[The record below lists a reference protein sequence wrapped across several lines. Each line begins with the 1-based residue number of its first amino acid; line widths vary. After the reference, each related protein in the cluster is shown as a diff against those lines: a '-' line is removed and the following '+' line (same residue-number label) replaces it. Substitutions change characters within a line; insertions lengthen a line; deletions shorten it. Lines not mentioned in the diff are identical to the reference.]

1 MLASNFKGGVDPREE
16 KADRRV
22 VVADDAEWTVD
33 QAHALRCVD
42 AQELVAGKA
51 DGDFRGN
58 TLIRVLDDKGFG
70 FRVWGLGFGVSSL
83 GFRVWGLGFGV
94 FGSRIRVCESFE
106 VSLPSNSVPMD
117 QVSETAS

>member
-1 MLASNFKGGVDPREE
+1 MCYSIQRCFVYFKGGVDPREE

-22 VVADDAEWTVD
+22 VVAYDAEWTVD

-58 TLIRVLDDKGFG
+58 TLIRVLDSGFG
-70 FRVWGLGFGVSSL
+70 VWGLGFGV
-83 GFRVWGLGFGV
+83 WGLGF
-94 FGSRIRVCESFE
+94 
-106 VSLPSNSVPMD
+106 
-117 QVSETAS
+117 QV